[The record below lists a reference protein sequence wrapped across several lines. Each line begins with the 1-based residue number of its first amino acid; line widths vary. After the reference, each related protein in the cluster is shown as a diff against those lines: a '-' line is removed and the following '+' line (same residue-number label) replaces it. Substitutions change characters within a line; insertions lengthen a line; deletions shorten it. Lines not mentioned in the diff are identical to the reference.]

1 MNVKMAQYKLLNVDK
16 IEKKYLKKQSDRD
29 LSMKE

>member
-29 LSMKE
+29 L